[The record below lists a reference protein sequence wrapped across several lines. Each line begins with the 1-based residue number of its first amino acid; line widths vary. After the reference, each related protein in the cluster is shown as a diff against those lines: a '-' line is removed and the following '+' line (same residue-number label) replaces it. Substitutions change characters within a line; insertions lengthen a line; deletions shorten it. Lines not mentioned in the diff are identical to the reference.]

1 MSLSRL
7 KILRI
12 LDIFSAFP
20 VSCSKMSNL
29 VISRSDETSN
39 WFNCCDIDGESPYS
53 YVEYVVNEFCNI
65 IEKRGYTTDVSRQR
79 IMYDMCSA
87 TCIMYYYQNYLRRKY
102 IVGAPKQKF
111 SRPLR
116 WNAVLETQW
125 NDYVHSRIVNYEFWE
140 RFWNELPNAYWE
152 TTLTHDNW
160 RDVMQ
165 YLLPFYIR
173 REIDIL
179 LDEEIVC
186 QEENGNIVTWDDHE
200 AEDESDIRDMDG
212 SKKKKGK

>member
-1 MSLSRL
+1 MLQTQIQMSHLVQ
-7 KILRI
+7 K
-12 LDIFSAFP
+12 
-20 VSCSKMSNL
+20 KSN
-29 VISRSDETSN
+29 ETSD
-39 WFNCCDIDGESPYS
+39 WFNYCDIDGESPYM
-53 YVEYVVNEFCNI
+53 YVEYIVNQFCDS
-65 IEKRGYTTDVSRQR
+65 IEKRGYMIDISRQK
-79 IMYDMCSA
+79 MLYDMCSA